1 VAAPRGCDLSA
12 GDLCKS
18 RGSRLPDQ
26 PNFVAE
32 FSDCSFN
39 IHLVDDEIAFQPPA
53 GAEQVA
59 LKSAVTP
66 APGKEGGK

>member
-1 VAAPRGCDLSA
+1 MQSH
-12 GDLCKS
+12 
-18 RGSRLPDQ
+18 Q
-26 PNFVAE
+26 NFIAE

-59 LKSAVTP
+59 LKPAVTP
-66 APGKEGGK
+66 APAKEGGK